1 MHIIFLLFFSC
12 LLIFPSNTYAIVNI
26 ENIRVQKSEDGFSGQ
41 LDIDASLQSGNTN
54 NTRIG
59 IGNRLQWIRGNKT
72 NFLVLNYDYGERSGT
87 RDINKS
93 FLHGRHIVQR
103 NENWAWEGFGQ
114 LEQNEFTRLSFRAL
128 AGAGVRR
135 TLIEKADK
143 TAIYSGLG
151 GFYSTEQLDDSSTT
165 DLIRANIYF
174 VVKHAFNQNTH
185 FIGTAYYQP
194 AVSNLDDFRAL
205 GQAAINVA
213 ISKKLDLKLSL
224 DIAHDSQPP
233 TGVKSTDTSF
243 RTGIEY
249 RF

>member
-1 MHIIFLLFFSC
+1 MHRQFLLLFTCSI
-12 LLIFPSNTYAIVNI
+12 LASNAFAIVNI

-41 LDIDASLQSGNTN
+41 LEIDASLQSGNTN

-59 IGNRLQWIRGNKT
+59 IGSRLQWIRGNQT
-72 NFLVLNYDYGERSGT
+72 NFLVLNHDYGEKSGI

-93 FLHGRHIVQR
+93 FLHGRHIIQQ
-103 NENWAWEGFGQ
+103 NKKWAWEAFGQ
-114 LEQNEFTRLSFRAL
+114 LEQNEFTRLSLRTL
-128 AGAGVRR
+128 AGGGVRR
-135 TLIEKADK
+135 TLREEADK
-143 TAIYSGLG
+143 SAIYLGLG
-151 GFYSTEQLDDSSTT
+151 GFYSTERLDDNSTT
-165 DLIRANIYF
+165 DLVRANLYF

-194 AVSNLDDFRAL
+194 AVSNLGDYRAL
-205 GQAAINVA
+205 GQVALSVA

-224 DIAHDSQPP
+224 DLANDSQPP

>member
-1 MHIIFLLFFSC
+1 MHRQFLLLFTCSI
-12 LLIFPSNTYAIVNI
+12 LASNAFAIVNI

-41 LDIDASLQSGNTN
+41 LEIDASLQSGNTN

-59 IGNRLQWIRGNKT
+59 VGSRLQWIRGNKT
-72 NFLVLNYDYGERSGT
+72 NFLVLNYDYGEKSGI

-93 FLHGRHIVQR
+93 FLHGRHIMQQ
-103 NENWAWEGFGQ
+103 NKKWAWEAFGQ
-114 LEQNEFTRLSFRAL
+114 LEQNEFTRLSLRTL

-135 TLIEKADK
+135 TLREEADK
-143 TAIYSGLG
+143 SVIYLGLG
-151 GFYSTEQLDDSSTT
+151 GFYSTERLDDNSTT
-165 DLIRANIYF
+165 DLVRANLYF

-194 AVSNLDDFRAL
+194 AVSNLGDFRAL
-205 GQAAINVA
+205 GQVALSVA

-224 DIAHDSQPP
+224 NLTHDSQPP

-243 RTGIEY
+243 RTGIAY